1 MYYCS
6 FFKQCIIFCLPL
18 CTLRHALT
26 RSPGKNDEK
35 NYYATKIMWES
46 GKKAQL
52 IRPRPV
58 HSLRGIFEKLSDNIM
73 KLLEIKGRNVKDVP
87 NSERSN
93 FCSLA
98 QRVSHNH
105 KTRSSAFNW
114 MLYFRVSGQNLAE
127 FRYIPLMK
135 KGPTVSSRTQ
145 KSWMQV
151 LPQFKEMLI
160 FHVSAFSYFVIF
172 SCI

>member
-1 MYYCS
+1 MRNLSHS
-6 FFKQCIIFCLPL
+6 FQ
-18 CTLRHALT
+18 TN
-26 RSPGKNDEK
+26 PGTNDEK

-52 IRPRPV
+52 IRPRAV
-58 HSLRGIFEKLSDNIM
+58 HGLRGIFEKLSDNIM

-105 KTRSSAFNW
+105 KTRSSAFNR

-135 KGPTVSSRTQ
+135 KADLQWVPGLRKAEC
-145 KSWMQV
+145 KSYLNSKRCWFFRY
-151 LPQFKEMLI
+151 LP
-160 FHVSAFSYFVIF
+160 FHILLYSHVFNLSLSGMIWLGKF
-172 SCI
+172 

>member
-1 MYYCS
+1 MHNILLTIVYSTPCS
-6 FFKQCIIFCLPL
+6 HKKSWKKWWEKL
-18 CTLRHALT
+18 LRNQNNVREWQKGST
-26 RSPGKNDEK
+26 D
-35 NYYATKIMWES
+35 
-46 GKKAQL
+46 
-52 IRPRPV
+52 RPREV

-114 MLYFRVSGQNLAE
+114 MLYFRVSGRNLAE

-160 FHVSAFSYFVIF
+160 FQVSAFSYFVIF
-172 SCI
+172 SRI